1 MWTFVFDRY
10 TSTLLN
16 PLVLILALV
25 AIFLGEPARV
35 KVMFA
40 DEAGHEMM
48 LE

>member
-1 MWTFVFDRY
+1 MIVIQE
-10 TSTLLN
+10 LIIN
-16 PLVLILALV
+16 ILVLIVALV

-40 DEAGHEMM
+40 DEAGQEMM